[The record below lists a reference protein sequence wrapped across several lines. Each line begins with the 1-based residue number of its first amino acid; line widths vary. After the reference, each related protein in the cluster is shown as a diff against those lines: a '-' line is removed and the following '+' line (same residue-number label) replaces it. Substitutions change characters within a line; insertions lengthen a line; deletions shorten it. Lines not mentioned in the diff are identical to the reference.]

1 MKAAIFGLL
10 GIVVLANFIV
20 GILNVL
26 QNETNETYDKNETN
40 DKNFLPENLYSCKH
54 CRVTVDLQF
63 QGLLSDN
70 LGTLG

>member
-1 MKAAIFGLL
+1 MKVAIFGLL

-20 GILNVL
+20 GIVNVL
-26 QNETNETYDKNETN
+26 QNKNETN
-40 DKNFLPENLYSCKH
+40 DKKFLPENLYSCKH